1 MAVHLITGFKGEEH
15 IQSADQGSFN
25 ASFFGDG
32 EFIMEA
38 GNQCEASIINNNTV
52 RILDGD
58 ILMKGRHIRIPS
70 NTYIDM
76 TIQTGTA
83 GVNRNDL
90 IVMEYSKDAGSGI
103 ESADLK
109 VVRGTAT
116 EGTAVDPAYTSGDI
130 LGGAIL
136 NQMPLYRV
144 RVEGVVLSSVE
155 QICTVIPTYKKLAEQ
170 YAKQFEEACNTY
182 LGALNILDSKEEI
195 EANTKENQLAGAL
208 ALKEVIASISDIV
221 NNQVTTRYDE
231 ETDMW
236 QMKTVS
242 DGIWHDWKQGGLL
255 YPILYNEGYINTDI
269 ARLTTGNSHSTSVAA
284 VDPIYNEDNI
294 TMTVTSN
301 KSCVL
306 VTDIKIDLSSY
317 SLLGVKFLEG
327 DVVREYELDISSVT
341 TSGYIGVQHAY
352 YSSAINTRLGVLSGQ
367 DFNSGHQIKTYV
379 FNEAV
384 APTDTNKTIKVKKIW
399 LK

>member
-1 MAVHLITGFKGEEH
+1 MAVHLVTGFKGEEH

-32 EFIMEA
+32 EFVMEA

-109 VVRGTAT
+109 VIKGTAV
-116 EGTAVDPAYTSGDI
+116 EGTASDPAFTSGDI

-144 RVEGVVLSSVE
+144 KVEGVVLASVE

-208 ALKEVIASISDIV
+208 ALKEVIASLSQIIEDNATIQYIHGTTDEIQIKDDSGNWHKYASGGLNAFDVNTLSLGEWEISSSNLDFSV
-221 NNQVTTRYDE
+221 NPFNAKAKTTGGTYTVTT
-231 ETDMW
+231 
-236 QMKTVS
+236 VN
-242 DGIWHDWKQGGLL
+242 G
-255 YPILYNEGYINTDI
+255 
-269 ARLTTGNSHSTSVAA
+269 
-284 VDPIYNEDNI
+284 
-294 TMTVTSN
+294 
-301 KSCVL
+301 
-306 VTDIKIDLSSY
+306 
-317 SLLGVKFLEG
+317 
-327 DVVREYELDISSVT
+327 YEL
-341 TSGYIGVQHAY
+341 GK
-352 YSSAINTRLGVLSGQ
+352 YSKLVLSGTVRTHQ
-367 DFNSGHQIKTYV
+367 SNASDAAYTRVQLINSATGDLALDYYFANIDNDTDVTLDDFAIPIDLAEGIEYKIRVLCKYYTSSIYGQLAASK
-379 FNEAV
+379 FRF
-384 APTDTNKTIKVKKIW
+384 TN
-399 LK
+399 